1 MIAPVLNSSA
11 DTKGERSK
19 HKTGENNPQHTVLT
33 YSLNLHP
40 QLVSSRNLWD
50 AQSHPGMGWEGNLSL
65 RPGDDSYPPQSYM
78 IKLKG

>member
-1 MIAPVLNSSA
+1 MRANFSLY
-11 DTKGERSK
+11 
-19 HKTGENNPQHTVLT
+19 TVLT

-50 AQSHPGMGWEGNLSL
+50 AQSRPGMGWEGNLSL

-78 IKLKG
+78 IKLKVKNNNESKTQSM